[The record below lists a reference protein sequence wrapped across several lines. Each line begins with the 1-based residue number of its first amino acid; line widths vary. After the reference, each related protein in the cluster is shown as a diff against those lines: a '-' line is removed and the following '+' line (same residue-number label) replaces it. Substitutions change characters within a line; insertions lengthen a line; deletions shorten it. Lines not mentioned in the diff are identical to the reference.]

1 MYKVFNMGVGFVVI
15 ADENETDKIINT
27 LKEHCNCQIIG
38 KVTDDEKIVVNAFEG
53 SRIEY

>member
-1 MYKVFNMGVGFVVI
+1 MIKLKTPEPLVSAVFIKKYFPQ
-15 ADENETDKIINT
+15 AP